1 VIEVRGVSK
10 VYTGSSREPVR
21 ALANVSFEARA
32 GRVFGLL
39 GPNGAGKTTT
49 LRIISTVL
57 RPTAGSVRVCGH
69 DTVAEAAAVRHKLG
83 FLSGST
89 GLYERLTPS
98 EVIDY
103 FGKLHGLA
111 GRDLTRRKAELF
123 SLLEVAPFADRLC
136 GTLSTGQKQKVT
148 IARALV
154 HDPPVLVFDEPTT
167 GLDVLIA
174 RAVLEAVEALRSGE
188 RTIIFSTHI
197 LSEVERL
204 CDDVAIIHR
213 GELLRCGTKEEVRGS
228 ARTIE
233 DAFFSVV
240 RAEAP
245 VSRGTIT

>member
-10 VYTGSSREPVR
+10 VYTGSSKEPVR
-21 ALANVSFEARA
+21 ALTDASFEALP
-32 GRVFGLL
+32 GRVFGLI

-69 DTVAEAAAVRHKLG
+69 DTVLEPAQVRNKLG

-89 GLYERLTPS
+89 GLYERLTPG

-103 FGKLHGLA
+103 FGSLHGIDRRSLA
-111 GRDLTRRKAELF
+111 RRKAELF
-123 SLLEVAPFADRLC
+123 SLLEVDPFAGRLC

-148 IARALV
+148 IARALI

-167 GLDVLIA
+167 GLDVLVA
-174 RAVLEAVEALRSGE
+174 RAVLEAVLALRSE
-188 RTIIFSTHI
+188 KRTIIFSTHI

-204 CDDVAIIHR
+204 CDDVAIVHKGVI
-213 GELLRCGTKEEVRGS
+213 LRQGTKDEVRGE

-233 DAFFSVV
+233 DAFFALVA
-240 RAEAP
+240 REPLA
-245 VSRGTIT
+245 

>member
-1 VIEVRGVSK
+1 LIEVRGVSK
-10 VYTGSSREPVR
+10 IYSGSSKEPVR
-21 ALANVSFEARA
+21 ALSNVSFEARP

-49 LRIISTVL
+49 LRIVSTVL

-69 DTVAEAAAVRHKLG
+69 DTVSDAAAVRNNLG

-103 FGKLHGLA
+103 FGKLHGLSGSA
-111 GRDLTRRKAELF
+111 LARRKAELF
-123 SLLEVAPFADRLC
+123 SLLEATSFADRLC

-148 IARALV
+148 IARALI

-167 GLDVLIA
+167 GLDVLVA
-174 RAVLEAVEALRSGE
+174 RAVLEAVEALRSE
-188 RTIIFSTHI
+188 KRTIIFSTHI

-204 CDDVAIIHR
+204 CDDVAIIHG
-213 GELLRCGTKEEVRGS
+213 GELLRCGTKEEVRGT
-228 ARTIE
+228 ARSIE
-233 DAFFSVV
+233 DAFFELV
-240 RAEAP
+240 RPTLPKDGRA
-245 VSRGTIT
+245 

>member
-1 VIEVRGVSK
+1 MIEVAGVSK
-10 VYTGSSREPVR
+10 VYSGSSKEPVR
-21 ALANVSFEARA
+21 ALSNVSFEARP

-57 RPTAGSVRVCGH
+57 RPTSGHVRVCGH
-69 DTVAEAAAVRHKLG
+69 DTVLEAEQVRHRLG

-103 FGKLHGLA
+103 FGKLHEIERDALA
-111 GRDLTRRKAELF
+111 RRRRELF
-123 SLLEVAPFADRLC
+123 ALLGIEPFADRLC

-167 GLDVLIA
+167 GLDVLVA
-174 RAVLEAVEALRSGE
+174 RAVLEAVEALRSE
-188 RTIIFSTHI
+188 KRPIIFSTHI

-204 CDDVAIIHR
+204 CDDVSIIHK
-213 GELLRCGTKEEVRGS
+213 GELLKIGTKAEVKGEHPSIEE
-228 ARTIE
+228 
-233 DAFFSVV
+233 AFFALV
-240 RAEAP
+240 RAREAVP
-245 VSRGTIT
+245 

>member
-1 VIEVRGVSK
+1 LIEVQNVSK
-10 VYTGSSREPVR
+10 TYSGSSREPVR
-21 ALANVSFEARA
+21 ALSSVSFEARP

-57 RPTAGSVRVCGH
+57 RPSAGKVTVCGK
-69 DTVAEAAAVRHKLG
+69 DTVAEPAAVRHLLG

-98 EVIDY
+98 EVLDY
-103 FGKLHGLA
+103 FGRLHGIERTALQK
-111 GRDLTRRKAELF
+111 RKKSLF
-123 SLLEVAPFADRLC
+123 TLLEVNPFADRLC

-148 IARALV
+148 IARALI

-167 GLDVLIA
+167 GLDVLVA
-174 RAVLEAVEALRSGE
+174 RAVLEAIEALRSE
-188 RTIIFSTHI
+188 KRTIIFSTHI

-213 GELLRCGTKEEVRGS
+213 GELLQCGPKAVVRGS
-228 ARTIE
+228 APSIE
-233 DAFFSVV
+233 EAFFALVQS
-240 RAEAP
+240 REART
-245 VSRGTIT
+245 S